1 MESVISN
8 VFCRKTMSP
17 QVAEGYCNDFPTLS
31 AFNCISWLLLVTMLY
46 QKLIQGEQKIATNTL
61 NILLHFKDVAVDF
74 TNIKTRIW

>member
-1 MESVISN
+1 
-8 VFCRKTMSP
+8 MSP

-31 AFNCISWLLLVTMLY
+31 AFNCTSWLLLLTLLY
-46 QKLIQGEQKIATNTL
+46 QKLIQGEQKIATNML

>member
-1 MESVISN
+1 
-8 VFCRKTMSP
+8 
-17 QVAEGYCNDFPTLS
+17 
-31 AFNCISWLLLVTMLY
+31 MLY